1 MSNGNANGDGDRN
14 DRYLMPRE
22 PREVN
27 RLDLQ
32 HYALRELLGTNHV
45 APIAD
50 PRSVLDVGTG
60 TGQWPLDISR
70 EFPRALV
77 IGTDQPAPIAAQ
89 DASGYFYVRVNVLR
103 GLPFRD
109 GTFDYVH
116 QRLLRA
122 GIPLAAWPDAVGE
135 LARVTAPGGM
145 VELGESGERWGNAGP
160 AATRFFGLIRQLG
173 ARFGMDTEGPP
184 ALGLPRLL
192 ADAGLDDVG
201 ERQVT
206 VPVGEWG
213 GRVGSFMASNVR
225 AIGRALMPVFASAL
239 SVPEEETASLVSEM
253 LREIEVV
260 HMTGEVW
267 YAWGRRPGS
276 SVGV

>member
-1 MSNGNANGDGDRN
+1 MSDANGQGN

-32 HYALRELLGTNHV
+32 HYALRELLGTNHL
-45 APIAD
+45 APITE

-60 TGQWPLDISR
+60 TGQWAVDMSL

-77 IGTDQPAPIAAQ
+77 VGGDQPPPIPAHDAPRYRYLRLNI
-89 DASGYFYVRVNVLR
+89 LR
-103 GLPFRD
+103 GLPFVD
-109 GTFDYVH
+109 GAFDYVH

-122 GIPLAAWPDAVGE
+122 GIPVLAWPDAVRE
-135 LARVTAPGGM
+135 LARVTAPGGI
-145 VELGESGERWGNAGP
+145 VELGESGEDWGNAGP
-160 AATRFFGLIRQLG
+160 ASTRFFSLMRQLG

-184 ALGLPRLL
+184 GLGLPRFL
-192 ADAGLDDVG
+192 AGAGLEDIG
-201 ERQVT
+201 ERCVT

-213 GRVGSFMASNVR
+213 GRVGSFMASNIR
-225 AIGRALMPVFASAL
+225 AVGRALMPVYAAAL
-239 SVPEEETASLVSEM
+239 GVPEEETASLVSEM

-260 HMTGEVW
+260 HLTGEVW
-267 YAWGRRPGS
+267 YAWGRKP
-276 SVGV
+276 

>member
-1 MSNGNANGDGDRN
+1 MSNANAEVN

-32 HYALRELLGTNHV
+32 HYALRELLGTNHL
-45 APIAD
+45 APIAEL
-50 PRSVLDVGTG
+50 RSVLDVGTG
-60 TGQWPLDISR
+60 TGQWALDISR

-77 IGTDQPAPIAAQ
+77 IGGDQPAPMAAH
-89 DASGYFYVRVNVLR
+89 DHAGYIYVRLNVLR
-103 GLPFRD
+103 GLPFRE
-109 GTFDYVH
+109 GAIEYVH

-122 GIPLAAWPDAVGE
+122 GIPLAAWPGVVRE
-135 LARVTAPGGM
+135 LARVTAPGGI
-145 VELGESGERWGNAGP
+145 VELGESGEHWGNAGP
-160 AATRFFGLIRQLG
+160 AATRFFGLMRKLG

-184 ALGLPRLL
+184 GLGLPRLL
-192 ADAGLDDVG
+192 AEAGLADIG

-213 GRVGSFMASNVR
+213 GRVGSFMASNLR
-225 AIGRALMPVFASAL
+225 AIGRALMPVYASAL
-239 SVPEEETASLVSEM
+239 NVPEEETASLVSEL

-260 HMTGEVW
+260 HMTGDVW
-267 YAWGRRPGS
+267 YAWGRKPD
-276 SVGV
+276 

>member
-1 MSNGNANGDGDRN
+1 MSDTSGTGN

-32 HYALRELLGTNHV
+32 HYALRELLGTNHL
-45 APIAD
+45 APISE
-50 PRSVLDVGTG
+50 PRSVLDVGAG
-60 TGQWPLDISR
+60 TGQWGVDMSR

-77 IGTDQPAPIAAQ
+77 VGADQPPPIAVH
-89 DASGYFYVRVNVLR
+89 DAPRYFYIRLNLLR
-103 GLPFRD
+103 GLPFLD

-122 GIPLAAWPDAVGE
+122 GIPLAAWPAAVRE
-135 LARVTAPGGM
+135 LARVTAPGGI
-145 VELGESGERWGNAGP
+145 VELGESGEYWGNAGP
-160 AATRFFGLIRQLG
+160 AATRFFGLMRQLG
-173 ARFGMDTEGPP
+173 TRFGMDTEGPP
-184 ALGLPRLL
+184 GLGLPRFL
-192 ADAGLDDVG
+192 AEAGLDDIG

-213 GRVGSFMASNVR
+213 GRVGSFMASNIRSV
-225 AIGRALMPVFASAL
+225 GRALMPVFASAL
-239 SVPEEETASLVSEM
+239 GVPEEETASLVSEM
-253 LREIEVV
+253 LREIDVV

-267 YAWGRRPGS
+267 YAWGRKP
-276 SVGV
+276 

>member
-1 MSNGNANGDGDRN
+1 MSNANGQGN
-14 DRYLMPRE
+14 DRYLIPRKAS
-22 PREVN
+22 EVN

-32 HYALRELLGTNHV
+32 HYALRELLGTNHL
-45 APIAD
+45 APITE

-60 TGQWPLDISR
+60 TGQWAVDMSR
-70 EFPRALV
+70 EFPGALV
-77 IGTDQPAPIAAQ
+77 VGADQPPPIATH
-89 DASGYFYVRVNVLR
+89 DAPRYSYVRLNLLR

-122 GIPLAAWPDAVGE
+122 GIPLAAWPEAVRE
-135 LARVTAPGGM
+135 LTRVVARGGV
-145 VELGESGERWGNAGP
+145 VELGESGEYWGNAGP
-160 AATRFFGLIRQLG
+160 AASRFFGLMRQLG
-173 ARFGMDTEGPP
+173 SRFGMDTEGPP

-192 ADAGLDDVG
+192 ADAGLDDIG
-201 ERQVT
+201 ERHVT

-213 GRVGSFMASNVR
+213 GRVGSFMASNIR
-225 AIGRALMPVFASAL
+225 AVGRALMPVFASAL

-267 YAWGRRPGS
+267 YAWGRKP
-276 SVGV
+276 